1 MLNYLKHIILFHK
14 EYFPWFKKSFSNF
27 GQTSVIHHPAI
38 ITEQQNISI
47 GNGTTIL
54 NNSRLQIYNY
64 LTGKD
69 STITIG
75 DNCYIGY
82 RFSALAGGNIKIG
95 NNVLIASDVLITSEN
110 HGTDPECKTPYMDQ
124 PLICQDVTIDN
135 GCWIGEKVTILPGVT
150 IGEKCII
157 GANSVVT
164 KSLPSYTIAAGSPA
178 RIIKT
183 YNFETHQWEKV

>member
-14 EYFPWFKKSFSNF
+14 EFFPWFKKSFSNF

-110 HGTDPECKTPYMDQ
+110 HGTDPECETPYMDQ

-183 YNFETHQWEKV
+183 YNFETHRWEKV

>member
-14 EYFPWFKKSFSNF
+14 EYFPWFKNSFSNF

-38 ITEQQNISI
+38 ITGQQNISI

-54 NNSRLQIYNY
+54 NSSRLQIYNY

-110 HGTDPECKTPYMDQ
+110 HGTDPECETPYMDQ
-124 PLICQDVTIDN
+124 PLICQDVTIDH

-183 YNFETHQWEKV
+183 YNFETHRWEKV